1 MARAGLLL
9 SLDRREEAAA
19 VLAEAEAEL
28 VDPAM
33 APGMWQVDRWRT
45 RGVLAR
51 LAGDKAGTVEAVKQA
66 RAALRE
72 YVGSEEHPLFSVA
85 FALEEIRAGQYD
97 AGEASLTRA
106 RKLYER
112 VFGADNFMMVELYL
126 ALGRLHEA
134 RGDDAAWFEA
144 IGRADEILQ
153 RHPVDSMMREVY
165 ADVARNLGGALRAR
179 GRVDEAIAAY
189 GRGIAAL
196 SASRVPAQ
204 DPMFAVLAASRADL
218 LRAQGELQRG
228 DGSPL
233 ERAEDDVAAALARFP
248 VARADSDPGVMVYV
262 LRVAADVSFAR
273 GDLADTRKWAGEG
286 LQLLDRFPE
295 PETHA
300 RLAFTLARALGQ
312 SSPRAQ
318 ELARSSMAYFVGENR
333 TGDASEVSDWIR
345 GSMGESNDR

>member
-1 MARAGLLL
+1 M
-9 SLDRREEAAA
+9 
-19 VLAEAEAEL
+19 
-28 VDPAM
+28 
-33 APGMWQVDRWRT
+33 
-45 RGVLAR
+45 
-51 LAGDKAGTVEAVKQA
+51 
-66 RAALRE
+66 
-72 YVGSEEHPLFSVA
+72 
-85 FALEEIRAGQYD
+85 
-97 AGEASLTRA
+97 
-106 RKLYER
+106 
-112 VFGADNFMMVELYL
+112 
-126 ALGRLHEA
+126 
-134 RGDDAAWFEA
+134 
-144 IGRADEILQ
+144 
-153 RHPVDSMMREVY
+153 
-165 ADVARNLGGALRAR
+165 
-179 GRVDEAIAAY
+179 
-189 GRGIAAL
+189 

-218 LRAQGELQRG
+218 LRAQGELHRG